1 MLTLTSP
8 VETALHR
15 LPAGGKLAAL
25 AAATLLIWPLQSPVP
40 AAAALISIALI
51 YIALGRRFAAHGLR
65 MLRPLWPFLLILGFW
80 NGWTGEWAAGLALG
94 ARMVAAVAMANLVT
108 MTTRLDDLIG
118 VVEGLTAPLA
128 RLGLSPKV
136 LAVSVA
142 LVVRFTPVLMD
153 KVAQLVQ
160 AWRARSG
167 SRVNWRVLL
176 PAVLIA
182 LDDADHVAEALRARG
197 GLQ

>member
-15 LPAGGKLAAL
+15 WPAGGKLAAL
-25 AAATLLIWPLQSPVP
+25 AGATLLIWPIQSPVL
-40 AAAALISIALI
+40 AAAVLMGIALI
-51 YIALGRRFAAHGLR
+51 YLCFGRRFAVHGLR
-65 MLRPLWPFLLILGFW
+65 MLRPLWPFLLILALW
-80 NGWTGEWAAGLALG
+80 HGWTGEWVPGLALG
-94 ARMVAAVAMANLVT
+94 ARMLAAVALANLVT

-118 VVEGLTAPLA
+118 VVEWLTSPLS
-128 RLGLSPKV
+128 RLGLSPKI

-153 KVAQLVQ
+153 KVGQLVQ

>member
-8 VETALHR
+8 VETVLHR
-15 LPAGGKLAAL
+15 LPAGAKLAGL
-25 AAATLLIWPLQSPVP
+25 AVATLLIWPLRDL
-40 AAAALISIALI
+40 ALLGAVMGAVSAL
-51 YIALGRRFAAHGLR
+51 YIGLGTAFARHGLR
-65 MLRPLWPFLLILGFW
+65 MLRPLWPFLLILGLW
-80 NGWTGEWAAGLALG
+80 HGWTGEWAEGLALAG
-94 ARMVAAVAMANLVT
+94 RMLTAVALANLVT

-118 VVEGLTAPLA
+118 VLEWLADPLS
-128 RLGLSPKV
+128 RFGLSPKV

-153 KVAQLVQ
+153 KVTQLMQ

-167 SRVNWRVLL
+167 SRINWRVIL

-197 GLQ
+197 GL

>member
-8 VETALHR
+8 VKTALHR

-25 AAATLLIWPLQSPVP
+25 AGATLLIWPMQSPVL
-40 AAAALISIALI
+40 AAAVLAGIVLCYL
-51 YIALGRRFAAHGLR
+51 ALGRRFAVHGLR
-65 MLRPLWPFLLILGFW
+65 MLRPLWPFLLILALW
-80 NGWTGEWAAGLALG
+80 HGWTGEFAAGLTLG
-94 ARMVAAVAMANLVT
+94 ARMLAAVAMANLVT

-118 VVEGLTAPLA
+118 VVEGLTAPLT

-153 KVAQLVQ
+153 KVAQLLQ